1 MEKINW
7 SKIIDGITVFMLGIV
22 LLILV
27 VCTVVLLSFDSLV
40 GTGSM
45 MVFTNQHLAYSS
57 FISLAT
63 TGMGIALA
71 FMAYLA
77 YGRGYDK
84 LGLVFGIAAG
94 FVLLIDVYFD
104 SLTADWLRYGAFTSI
119 KNLPAMD
126 QNNHILFRIL
136 IGGLSLIGEPLA
148 VAIIVGMPELKTFI
162 RSVLPQQT
170 RTQPGTTPTYQPRQ
184 YPASIP
190 TAKPTYQGPVLP
202 YQEAQRRA
210 MPTSRP
216 TPAGGAHPTQH
227 TLNIP
232 DDIMPDW
239 MKE

>member
-45 MVFTNQHLAYSS
+45 MVFTNQHLTYSS

-71 FMAYLA
+71 FMAYIA
-77 YGRGYDK
+77 YARGYNK
-84 LGLVFGIAAG
+84 LGLGFGFAAG

-104 SLTADWLRYGAFTSI
+104 SLTADWLRYGLFVAI
-119 KNLPAMD
+119 KNLAEAD

-148 VAIIVGMPELKTFI
+148 VAIIVGMPELKGFI

-170 RTQPGTTPTYQPRQ
+170 RPQPGTTPSYQPRS
-184 YPASIP
+184 YPSTIP
-190 TAKPTYQGPVLP
+190 TAQQRPVQP
-202 YQEAQRRA
+202 
-210 MPTSRP
+210 RP
-216 TPAGGAHPTQH
+216 TPRPIPAGGAHPAQH
-227 TLNIP
+227 AMNIP
-232 DDIMPDW
+232 DDIMPDR

>member
-71 FMAYLA
+71 FMAYIA
-77 YGRGYDK
+77 YARGYNK
-84 LGLVFGIAAG
+84 LGLGFGFAAG

-104 SLTADWLRYGAFTSI
+104 SLTADWLRYGFFVAI
-119 KNLPAMD
+119 KNLSEAD

-148 VAIIVGMPELKTFI
+148 VAIIVGIPELKGFI
-162 RSVLPQQT
+162 RSVLPQHT
-170 RTQPGTTPTYQPRQ
+170 RPQPGTAPTQPRQ

-190 TAKPTYQGPVLP
+190 TAQPRPV
-202 YQEAQRRA
+202 
-210 MPTSRP
+210 
-216 TPAGGAHPTQH
+216 
-227 TLNIP
+227 
-232 DDIMPDW
+232 
-239 MKE
+239 KESHAAP

>member
-45 MVFTNQHLAYSS
+45 MVFTNQHLTYSS

-71 FMAYLA
+71 FMAYIA
-77 YGRGYDK
+77 YARGYNK
-84 LGLVFGIAAG
+84 LGLGFGLAAG

-104 SLTADWLRYGAFTSI
+104 SLTADWLRYGLFVAI
-119 KNLPAMD
+119 KNLAEAD

-148 VAIIVGMPELKTFI
+148 VAIIVGMPELKGFI
-162 RSVLPQQT
+162 RSVLPQSQPAS
-170 RTQPGTTPTYQPRQ
+170 RPQPGTTPTYQPRQ
-184 YPASIP
+184 YPATIP
-190 TAKPTYQGPVLP
+190 TAQPRPSYPQP
-202 YQEAQRRA
+202 
-210 MPTSRP
+210 RP
-216 TPAGGAHPTQH
+216 TPAGGSHPTQH
-227 TLNIP
+227 AMNIP
-232 DDIMPDW
+232 DDIMPEW

>member
-45 MVFTNQHLAYSS
+45 MVFTNQHLTYSS

-71 FMAYLA
+71 FMAYIA
-77 YGRGYDK
+77 YARGYNN
-84 LGLVFGIAAG
+84 LGLGFGLAAG

-104 SLTADWLRYGAFTSI
+104 SLTADWLRYGLFVAI
-119 KNLPAMD
+119 KNLAEAD

-148 VAIIVGMPELKTFI
+148 VAIIVGMPELKGFI
-162 RSVLPQQT
+162 RSVLPQSQAVSRPIQQQPRSYPST
-170 RTQPGTTPTYQPRQ
+170 IPTQPQQPRQQSYTPTYP
-184 YPASIP
+184 
-190 TAKPTYQGPVLP
+190 PVT
-202 YQEAQRRA
+202 Q
-210 MPTSRP
+210 RP
-216 TPAGGAHPTQH
+216 TPRPTPYQGN
-227 TLNIP
+227 NIP
-232 DDIMPDW
+232 SYHPITYMPGNDQ
-239 MKE
+239 EEG